1 MEVARSLGVRALE
14 DNRTK
19 GNIGYGFAHM
29 TGLQAATGDIIATAD
44 ADGTYPVTDL
54 AKIIDF
60 LIDNDLDFVSCS
72 RYPVQEGTSIS
83 TLLKFGVA
91 CLNIEARLLYSIKIN
106 DILSGMWVLNKRIK
120 DKLNLSEGDWNLSP
134 QIKLNALLNHDIK
147 FAEYPIPQA
156 ARFGETKQAYLKTGL
171 SHMWWILKNRLTKG
185 E

>member
-1 MEVARSLGVRALE
+1 MYRQKTISVYFPCRNEAAHLDTIIKTVPSFVDETIIVSNRSTDNTMEVARSLGVRALE

-83 TLLKFGVA
+83 TLLKF
-91 CLNIEARLLYSIKIN
+91 
-106 DILSGMWVLNKRIK
+106 
-120 DKLNLSEGDWNLSP
+120 
-134 QIKLNALLNHDIK
+134 
-147 FAEYPIPQA
+147 
-156 ARFGETKQAYLKTGL
+156 
-171 SHMWWILKNRLTKG
+171 
-185 E
+185 